1 MTLKLLDGVR
11 VLEMALIIPGD
22 QAGEMLADLGAEVI
36 KIEPPPYGDYMREMW
51 AVDEDED
58 VGAMHLMLNRNKK
71 SVTLDLKKEEGRKI
85 FFRLLETA
93 DVVTDLS
100 LPGTR
105 DKLGVGYED
114 CRKVKPDIVYASIT
128 GYGYTGPY
136 AQLPCHGVSVGALTG
151 GSSVVDLGGG
161 RLSIG
166 PGRANWSGVVP
177 AFAVMGIA
185 SALVRRSLTG
195 EGSWIDASMLDAAV
209 YGNHVAA
216 FEHTNPSL
224 TVNSP
229 ITGADSA
236 RVNNYYTKD
245 HKVMMLACPEER
257 FWSRF
262 CAAIDRPDLAAWRGN
277 WDTETMDWGADPEL
291 TEQVRQVFLTKTQQ
305 EWMDL
310 LLPAGVPVVP
320 SGTFE
325 EMLDNQEL
333 VQGRGLITSYFEPRL
348 KKEINLAA
356 FPIRAGG
363 AAAEVDIPAPD
374 AGQHNAEVLAE
385 IGLGP
390 ADLDRLYA
398 EGVLF
403 RGGRAARKAA
413 T

>member
-1 MTLKLLDGVR
+1 M
-11 VLEMALIIPGD
+11 
-22 QAGEMLADLGAEVI
+22 
-36 KIEPPPYGDYMREMW
+36 
-51 AVDEDED
+51 
-58 VGAMHLMLNRNKK
+58 
-71 SVTLDLKKEEGRKI
+71 
-85 FFRLLETA
+85 
-93 DVVTDLS
+93 
-100 LPGTR
+100 
-105 DKLGVGYED
+105 
-114 CRKVKPDIVYASIT
+114 
-128 GYGYTGPY
+128 
-136 AQLPCHGVSVGALTG
+136 GVSVGALTG